1 MVKPKLMLDI
11 GCGSNC
17 QKGFVGVDKRKLHGV
32 DIVHDVE
39 VFPWPIED
47 DSAEVIMCS
56 HIVEHI
62 KPWFQIDFINEC
74 WRVLKPGGHLL
85 ISTPYG
91 GSYRYNQDPTHC
103 SPWNEATVAYFVKG
117 TPLYDVYRPKP
128 WKAHTVN
135 YFVYGDLEAVLI
147 KDEDNSTRKK

>member
-1 MVKPKLMLDI
+1 M
-11 GCGSNC
+11 
-17 QKGFVGVDKRKLHGV
+17 DKRDLPGV

-47 DSAEVIMCS
+47 DSVHVLMMS

-62 KPWFQIDFINEC
+62 KPWLQIEFMNEA
-74 WRVLKPGGHLL
+74 WRVLKPDGMLMV
-85 ISTPYG
+85 STPYG

-117 TPLYDVYRPKP
+117 TELYNVYKPKP
-128 WKAHTVN
+128 WKQERCN
-135 YFVYGDLEAVLI
+135 YFIQGDLEVILR
-147 KDEDNSTRKK
+147 KDDTNSTRKK